1 MFDDNAK
8 KVFNEV
14 VASLREQGLYKEE
27 RIIFSPQGSHIN
39 VKDGEVLNFCANN
52 YLGLSSHP
60 SILSAAVEGVNKYG
74 YGMSS
79 VRFICGTQ
87 DIHKELE
94 ANVSKF
100 LGTEDTILYT
110 SCFDANTGFFES
122 FLGEEDTIISDQLNH
137 ASIIDG
143 VRLCKKAE
151 RRIYKHNNMEE
162 LETALKET
170 QDKRFRVIATDGVF
184 SMLGDLANLP
194 EICAL
199 AEKYNALVFVD
210 DSHATGFV
218 GKTGRGTPEFFNVQ
232 DKVDIITSTLGKALG
247 GASGG
252 VTSGKKEIIELLR
265 QKSRPYMFSN
275 TVPPVVA
282 YTAAHALK
290 MLMENND
297 QLEKVKFNTEYFREK
312 MTELGFDFPQGEH
325 PIVSIFIGEAIKAQ
339 EMAKNLLSEGVYVIG
354 FGYPIVAKGKARVRV
369 QVSAAHSQEDLDK
382 AVAAFAKIG
391 KELGIIWYCN
401 LVIVY

>member
-391 KELGIIWYCN
+391 KELGII
-401 LVIVY
+401 

>member
-39 VKDGEVLNFCANN
+39 VKNGEVLNFCANN
-52 YLGLSSHP
+52 YLGLASHP
-60 SILSAAVEGVNKYG
+60 GILSAAVEGVNKYG

-94 ANVSKF
+94 ANVTKF
-100 LGTEDTILYT
+100 LSTEDTILYT

-122 FLGEEDTIISDQLNH
+122 FLGEEDAIISDQLNH

-151 RRIYKHNNMEE
+151 RKIYTHNNMEE

-184 SMLGDLANLP
+184 SMLGNLANLP
-194 EICAL
+194 KICDL

-232 DKVDIITSTLGKALG
+232 DKVDIVTSTLGKALG

-252 VTSGKKEIIELLR
+252 FTSGKKEIIELLR

-275 TVPPVVA
+275 TIPPVVA
-282 YTAAHALK
+282 YTATHALK

-297 QLEKVKFNTEYFREK
+297 QLEKVKSNTEYFREK
-312 MTELGFDFPQGEH
+312 MTELGFDFPKGEH
-325 PIVSIFIGEAIKAQ
+325 PIVSIFIGEATKAQ
-339 EMAKNLLSEGVYVIG
+339 EMAKNLLSEGIYVIG
-354 FGYPIVAKGKARVRV
+354 FGYPIVAKGHARVRV
-369 QVSAAHSQEDLDK
+369 QVSAAHSREDLDK
-382 AVAAFAKIG
+382 AVAAFEKVG
-391 KELGIIWYCN
+391 KELKIID
-401 LVIVY
+401 